1 MQEFFDNIITT
12 LGPFWPLVE
21 VIIIIVG
28 AWIVHWVLQ
37 QLIKRFVR
45 QIVEGVKRKRGVD
58 DTQMLAIRSP
68 LESVRTVQRTR
79 TIGQVLSNILTVVV
93 VIVATLWCI
102 GVISPSFLQSLTVLS
117 AAIGAG
123 LGFGAQKIVG
133 DVLNGMF
140 MVVED
145 QIGVGD
151 DVDMEYASGT
161 VEAVGIRVTQVRD
174 VYGQLWYVR
183 NGEIQRV
190 GNYSQ
195 GWNRAIIDLPVSYDQ
210 DRERVQRIIER
221 VGTEMYED
229 VDWMMKLLEKPS
241 VWGLQTLSA
250 ESVIM
255 RLAVRTSPGERWA
268 VERELR
274 ARIQDALK
282 AENITLPPMNLVRF
296 DGPNGIDPRPE
307 QDDTQ
312 RDNG

>member
-1 MQEFFDNIITT
+1 MQEFFDNVIAT

-21 VIIIIVG
+21 VIMIIVG

-45 QIVEGVKRKRGVD
+45 QIIEGVKRKRGVD

-151 DVDMEYASGT
+151 EVDMEYASGT

-174 VYGQLWYVR
+174 IYGQLWYVR

-195 GWNRAIIDLPVSYDQ
+195 GWNRAIIDLPVPYHE

-255 RLAVRTSPGERWA
+255 RLAVKTSPGERWA

-296 DGPNGIDPRPE
+296 DGPNGIDPRAA

>member
-1 MQEFFDNIITT
+1 MQEFFDNVIAT

-21 VIIIIVG
+21 VIMIIVG

-45 QIVEGVKRKRGVD
+45 QIIEGVKRKRGVD

-151 DVDMEYASGT
+151 EVDMEYASGT

-195 GWNRAIIDLPVSYDQ
+195 GWNRAIIDLPVPYHE

-255 RLAVRTSPGERWA
+255 RLAVKTSPGERWA

-296 DGPNGIDPRPE
+296 DGPNGIDPRAP

>member
-1 MQEFFDNIITT
+1 MQEFFDNVIAA
-12 LGPFWPLVE
+12 LGPFWPLVQ
-21 VIIIIVG
+21 VILIIVG
-28 AWIVHWVLQ
+28 AWVAHWLLQ

-79 TIGQVLSNILTVVV
+79 TIGQVLSNILTVVIVIIV
-93 VIVATLWCI
+93 VLWCI

-140 MVVED
+140 MVIED

-151 DVDMEYASGT
+151 DVDMEYAIGT

-195 GWNRAIIDLPVSYDQ
+195 GWNRAIIDLPVPYSE
-210 DRERVQRIIER
+210 DRERVQRVIEQ
-221 VGTEMYED
+221 VGSDMYED
-229 VDWMMKLLEKPS
+229 IDWMMKLLEKPS

-250 ESVIM
+250 DAVIM
-255 RLAVRTSPGERWA
+255 RLAVKTSPGERWS

-282 AENITLPPMNLVRF
+282 AENIALPPMNLVRF
-296 DGPNGIDPRPE
+296 DGPNGIEPRPTE
-307 QDDTQ
+307 ED
-312 RDNG
+312 

>member
-1 MQEFFDNIITT
+1 MQEIFDNVITA
-12 LGPFWPLVE
+12 LGPFWPLVQ
-21 VIIIIVG
+21 VILIIVG
-28 AWIVHWVLQ
+28 AWLAHWLLQ

-45 QIVEGVKRKRGVD
+45 QIVEGVKRKRGAD

-79 TIGQVLSNILTVVV
+79 TIGQVLSNILTVVIVIIV
-93 VIVATLWCI
+93 VLWCI

-123 LGFGAQKIVG
+123 LGFGAQKVVG

-140 MVVED
+140 MVIED

-151 DVDMEYASGT
+151 DVDMEYAIGT

-190 GNYSQ
+190 GNYSH
-195 GWNRAIIDLPVSYDQ
+195 GWNRAIIDLPVPYSE
-210 DRERVQRIIER
+210 DRERVQRLVEQ
-221 VGTEMYED
+221 VGSDMYED
-229 VDWMMKLLEKPS
+229 IDWMMKLLEKPS

-250 ESVIM
+250 DAVIM
-255 RLAVRTSPGERWA
+255 RLAVKTSPGERWS

-282 AENITLPPMNLVRF
+282 AENIALPPMNLVRF
-296 DGPNGIDPRPE
+296 DGPNGIEPRPAE
-307 QDDTQ
+307 ED
-312 RDNG
+312 

>member
-1 MQEFFDNIITT
+1 MQEFFDNIITA
-12 LGPFWPLVE
+12 LGPFWPLVQ
-21 VIIIIVG
+21 VILIIVG
-28 AWIVHWVLQ
+28 AWVAHWLLQ

-45 QIVEGVKRKRGVD
+45 QIVEGVNRKRGVD

-93 VIVATLWCI
+93 VIIVALWCI
-102 GVISPSFLQSLTVLS
+102 GVISPSFLQSLTLLS

-123 LGFGAQKIVG
+123 LGFGAQKVVG

-140 MVVED
+140 MVIED

-151 DVDMEYASGT
+151 DVDMEYAIGT

-195 GWNRAIIDLPVSYDQ
+195 GWNRAIIDLPVPYSE
-210 DRERVQRIIER
+210 DRERVQRVIEQ
-221 VGTEMYED
+221 VGSDMYED

-255 RLAVRTSPGERWA
+255 RLAVKTSPGERWG

-282 AENITLPPMNLVRF
+282 AEDITLPPMNLVRF
-296 DGPNGIDPRPE
+296 DGPNGIEPRPAE
-307 QDDTQ
+307 ED
-312 RDNG
+312 

>member
-1 MQEFFDNIITT
+1 MQEFFDNVITA
-12 LGPFWPLVE
+12 LGPLWPLVQ
-21 VIIIIVG
+21 VILIIVG
-28 AWIVHWVLQ
+28 AWLAHWLLQ

-79 TIGQVLSNILTVVV
+79 TIGQVLSNILTVVIVIIV
-93 VIVATLWCI
+93 VLWCI

-123 LGFGAQKIVG
+123 LGFGAQKVVG

-140 MVVED
+140 MVIED

-151 DVDMEYASGT
+151 DVDMEYAIGT

-195 GWNRAIIDLPVSYDQ
+195 GWNRAIIDLPVPYSE
-210 DRERVQRIIER
+210 DRERVQRLVEQ
-221 VGTEMYED
+221 VGSDMYED
-229 VDWMMKLLEKPS
+229 IDWMMKLLEKPS

-250 ESVIM
+250 DAVIM
-255 RLAVRTSPGERWA
+255 RLAVKTSPGERWS

-282 AENITLPPMNLVRF
+282 AENIALPPMNLVRF
-296 DGPNGIDPRPE
+296 DGPNGIEPRPAE
-307 QDDTQ
+307 E
-312 RDNG
+312 N

>member
-1 MQEFFDNIITT
+1 MQEFFDNVITA
-12 LGPFWPLVE
+12 LGPFWTLVQ
-21 VIIIIVG
+21 VILIIVG
-28 AWIVHWVLQ
+28 AWVAHWLLQ

-79 TIGQVLSNILTVVV
+79 TIGQVLSNILTVVIVIIV
-93 VIVATLWCI
+93 VLWCI

-123 LGFGAQKIVG
+123 LGFGAQKVVG

-140 MVVED
+140 MVIED

-195 GWNRAIIDLPVSYDQ
+195 GWNRAIIDLPVPYSE
-210 DRERVQRIIER
+210 DRERVQRVVEQ
-221 VGTEMYED
+221 VGSDMYED
-229 VDWMMKLLEKPS
+229 IDWMMKLLEKPS

-250 ESVIM
+250 DAVIM
-255 RLAVRTSPGERWA
+255 RLAVKTSPGERWG

-296 DGPNGIDPRPE
+296 DGPNGIEPRPAE
-307 QDDTQ
+307 ED
-312 RDNG
+312 